1 MEHPVRTEL
10 LNILVLQKNL
20 VYFCTCIMT
29 LICII
34 NVFIYLLFLCLYIC
48 VLHKEE
54 CVCVCIRKCVSVL
67 MRENVCVFMYER
79 EIACV

>member
-34 NVFIYLLFLCLYIC
+34 NVFTYLLFCAYIF
-48 VLHKEE
+48 VF
-54 CVCVCIRKCVSVL
+54 CIKKS
-67 MRENVCVFMYER
+67 VCVF
-79 EIACV
+79 A

>member
-1 MEHPVRTEL
+1 MYYKCFY
-10 LNILVLQKNL
+10 I
-20 VYFCTCIMT
+20 FA
-29 LICII
+29 
-34 NVFIYLLFLCLYIC
+34 FLCLYIC

-79 EIACV
+79 ERLHVYELVFVCEKMCICDRKRMCLGV